1 MLRELQGSEQLD
13 DFGVSLLG
21 ETEQILARQ

>member
-21 ETEQILARQ
+21 ETEQFLARR